1 MTTDRITIPDGLA
14 DLKPS
19 RDLKSVSMSSLARKG
34 TSVLRDLV
42 SGAHAVAIKIQG
54 QGSMVTLSQHQ
65 YDEMVE
71 LIRKIRDEESPD
83 GFAQTLSQQ
92 FDDLVSGMNQPGAAE
107 ATGRALFGTPDA
119 LNATYQ
125 PGVTER

>member
-1 MTTDRITIPDGLA
+1 MTTDRISIPDNLA
-14 DLKPS
+14 NLKPS

-42 SGAHAVAIKIQG
+42 AGAQAVAIKIQG
-54 QGSMVTLSQHQ
+54 QGSMVTLSERQ

-71 LIRKIRDEESPD
+71 LIHKIREESSQD
-83 GFAQTLSQQ
+83 GFTQALSQQ
-92 FDDLVSGMNQPGAAE
+92 FDDLVSGMNQPGAAK
-107 ATGRALFGTPDA
+107 ATGHALFGAPES
-119 LNATYQ
+119 LNATYR